1 MLPTIA
7 QLNAMV
13 LRPFRTQVDIETVAL
28 LLALLMVSAGLWHL
42 VLERIEL

>member
-7 QLNAMV
+7 QLNGMV
-13 LRPFRTQVDIETVAL
+13 QRPFRQSVDLVTVAL
-28 LLALLMVSAGLWHL
+28 LLALLMTAAGAWHL

>member
-1 MLPTIA
+1 MLPTVK

-13 LRPFRTQVDIETVAL
+13 LRPFRTSVDLETVAL
-28 LLALLMVSAGLWHL
+28 LLALLMVAAGAWHL